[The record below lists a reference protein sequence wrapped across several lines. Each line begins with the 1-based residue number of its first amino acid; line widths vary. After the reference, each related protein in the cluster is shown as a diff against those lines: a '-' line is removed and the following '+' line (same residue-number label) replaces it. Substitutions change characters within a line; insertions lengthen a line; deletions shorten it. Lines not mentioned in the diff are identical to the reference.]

1 MKYRKIVYCNIRN
14 LLIIGCC
21 NKLFCDKFGCSIKF
35 LYFCTGGQSSAVL
48 CVEGVLAAHRQA
60 QAEGR
65 HDFIDTCTMM
75 HHYGH
80 EIHTILGALENI
92 KITTPVDY
100 FMFRSIVKARE
111 EGAIFGL

>member
-1 MKYRKIVYCNIRN
+1 MVVP
-14 LLIIGCC
+14 LS
-21 NKLFCDKFGCSIKF
+21 FCIFALVAKAPQCF
-35 LYFCTGGQSSAVL
+35 VL
-48 CVEGVLAAHRQA
+48 KEVLAAHRQA
-60 QAEGR
+60 QAERR

-92 KITTPVDY
+92 KITTPADY